1 MERFLTAAAVALRA
15 NGRTVDYVSAGHND
29 LMIYRAATQSVERY
43 ASEDVILGFLPAPT
57 YTARQLELEPGDCV
71 LLYTDGITEAVD
83 QAEEMFGE
91 ERLAAQLAALASDSS
106 AQQILDGLVAELDRF
121 RDGQRQGD
129 DVTAVVIRCTE
140 QGLQP

>member
-1 MERFLTAAAVALRA
+1 MQAPLPSTSLYVPGTHASHGPPSALLEPAAQ
-15 NGRTVDYVSAGHND
+15 G
-29 LMIYRAATQSVERY
+29 AATQSVERY